1 MNSFLIRAFVKSI
14 KNQKNANKDKTGKQR
29 KSDNVSRVEISR
41 PYTGWK
47 KTMYSTI
54 SKWIWG

>member
-1 MNSFLIRAFVKSI
+1 MNFYLIQSFVKKQKDER
-14 KNQKNANKDKTGKQR
+14 KNKTKEQLR
-29 KSDNVSRVEISR
+29 RDNVSRVEISK
-41 PYTGWK
+41 PYIGWK